1 MREKNINYNDKN
13 MKKRDFYK
21 NKNVNFIKDFDVNNI
36 SVSKKESYGNKN
48 PFKYFVGYNDH
59 YA

>member
-36 SVSKKESYGNKN
+36 LVSKKESYGNKN
-48 PFKYFVGYNDH
+48 PFKYFVGCNDH